1 MQYEPYFY
9 TCSIYSSQSKS
20 LFIYSWSVLV
30 DYIPYTLYMY
40 IIVVS
45 WGSQLC
51 NIIIIV
57 HGFINVLFYHVLNII
72 YYQGH
77 LYVPVRPRP
86 ANKLCPLN
94 FSISTCINFHLKNQK
109 KSLQHVNI
117 INVEL
122 RYFIFQSVIKN
133 VLQKICFLQILRPLR
148 LWRPKAMALL
158 A

>member
-1 MQYEPYFY
+1 MQR
-9 TCSIYSSQSKS
+9 
-20 LFIYSWSVLV
+20 
-30 DYIPYTLYMY
+30 
-40 IIVVS
+40 
-45 WGSQLC
+45 
-51 NIIIIV
+51 
-57 HGFINVLFYHVLNII
+57 
-72 YYQGH
+72 H

-94 FSISTCINFHLKNQK
+94 FDQYMYKFSFEKPKLKKITTC
-109 KSLQHVNI
+109 QHHI
-117 INVEL
+117 KVEL